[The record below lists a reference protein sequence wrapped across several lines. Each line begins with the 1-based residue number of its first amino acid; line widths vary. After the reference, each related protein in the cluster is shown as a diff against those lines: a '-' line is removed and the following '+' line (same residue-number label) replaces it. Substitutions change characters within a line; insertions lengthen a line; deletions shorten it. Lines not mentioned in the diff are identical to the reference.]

1 MAKSLELRF
10 GTSLGKSK
18 ALSVKDPILNLTTEK
33 TQAAMNSIISLNM
46 FQIEGTNPYATVVGA
61 RYVERVVE
69 DIFEVE

>member
-10 GTSLGKSK
+10 GTSLGKTK
-18 ALSVKDPILNLTTEK
+18 AMSVKDPILNLTTEK
-33 TQAAMNSIISLNM
+33 AQQVMDSIISLNM
-46 FQIEGTNPYATVVGA
+46 FQLEGANPYATVVGA

>member
-10 GTSLGKSK
+10 GTSLGKTK
-18 ALSVKDPILNLTTEK
+18 AMSVKDPILNLTTEK
-33 TQAAMNSIISLNM
+33 AQQAMNSIISLNM
-46 FQIEGTNPYATVVGA
+46 FQLEGAHPYASVVGA

>member
-18 ALSVKDPILNLTTEK
+18 SMSVKDPILNLSTEK
-33 TQAAMNSIISLNM
+33 AQAAMNSIISLNM

-61 RYVERVVE
+61 RYVERVVD